1 MGVEFIGMIGVSP
14 EGGAA
19 RVHVIDGGISADFI
33 VEFSRVHEAAGFDLV
48 LVGYTSG
55 AADGLAVAQH
65 AAYQTTSL
73 RYLIAHRPGFVAPT
87 LAARKFA
94 TLDQLTGGR
103 IAVHIITGVSDR
115 EQAGDGDFLA
125 KDDRYR
131 RSSEYIDIMR
141 QSWTALARFSYEG
154 EFYRVEDAFSQIKTV
169 QQPHP
174 PVFFGGSSDSAT
186 LVGGAKADVYALFGE
201 PRTALAE
208 RMKQIRRIAREHGR
222 TIDFSVSLR
231 PIIAPTEP
239 EAWAK
244 AKDILREIE
253 DSHTYSGKPLDKS
266 GARMMVHAESADVHD
281 ERLWMGIARAT
292 GAVGNTSCL
301 VGTPEQVAESLAAYH
316 DLGVKYFLIRGFDP
330 VSDAAEYG
338 KELIPMVKSLT
349 VG

>member
-14 EGGAA
+14 EGGAS
-19 RVHVIDGGISADFI
+19 RVHVIDGGISANFI

-48 LVGYTSG
+48 LVGYSSG

-73 RYLIAHRPGFVAPT
+73 RYLIAHRLGFVAPT

-103 IAVHIITGVSDR
+103 VAVHIITGVSDR

-131 RSSEYIDIMR
+131 RSSEYIDILR
-141 QSWTALARFSYEG
+141 RSWTAPGRFSYEG
-154 EFYRVEDAFSQIKTV
+154 EYYRVEDAFSQIKTV

-201 PRTALAE
+201 PRAALCE
-208 RMKQIRRIAREHGR
+208 RMKEIRQIAHEHGR

-244 AKDILREIE
+244 AKDILREVE
-253 DSHTYSGKPLDKS
+253 DSHTYTGKPLDKS

-316 DLGVKYFLIRGFDP
+316 DLGAKYFLIRGFDP

-338 KELIPMVKSLT
+338 KELIPIVKSLT

>member
-19 RVHVIDGGISADFI
+19 RVHVIDGGISANFI

-103 IAVHIITGVSDR
+103 VAVHIITGVSDR
-115 EQAGDGDFLA
+115 EQAGDGDFLG

-131 RSSEYIDIMR
+131 RSSEYIDILR
-141 QSWTALARFSYEG
+141 QSWTAPARFSYEG

-186 LVGGAKADVYALFGE
+186 EVGGAKADVYALFGE
-201 PRTALAE
+201 PRAALAE
-208 RMKQIRRIAREHGR
+208 RMKQIRQIAHEHGR

-253 DSHTYSGKPLDKS
+253 DSHTYTGKPLDKS
-266 GARMMVHAESADVHD
+266 GARMMVHAASADVHD

-330 VSDAAEYG
+330 VSDAVEYG

-349 VG
+349 LG